1 MPMAVD
7 TKFTVAASIVVGCC
21 ASDGGRA
28 TLDSDR
34 LLARPLPKFERELW
48 AVLLV
53 AAAVSAVV
61 AAAVAAATEARR
73 FARRCVA

>member
-21 ASDGGRA
+21 ASDIDCGCA

-34 LLARPLPKFERELW
+34 LLARPPPKFERELW
-48 AVLLV
+48 AV
-53 AAAVSAVV
+53 AAAVAGVV
-61 AAAVAAATEARR
+61 AAGVAAATEARR